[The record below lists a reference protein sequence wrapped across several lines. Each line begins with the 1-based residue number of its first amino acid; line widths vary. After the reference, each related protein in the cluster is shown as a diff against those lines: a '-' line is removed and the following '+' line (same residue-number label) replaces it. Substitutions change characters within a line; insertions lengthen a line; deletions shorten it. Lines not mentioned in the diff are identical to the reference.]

1 MASNKTGGSKNNATG
16 DNNIDAI
23 APIANGVIGVGTTPA
38 IPKVRVKKEESKSK
52 IVAIF
57 SSKNI
62 NWQGVGSVIKGY
74 NFVSEEASKSWLT
87 RNAVRIA
94 SPEEIKANLG

>member
-1 MASNKTGGSKNNATG
+1 MENIMASNKTGGSKNNATG
-16 DNNIDAI
+16 DNDIDAI
-23 APIANGVIGVGTTPA
+23 APIANGVIGVGTTP
-38 IPKVRVKKEESKSK
+38 
-52 IVAIF
+52 
-57 SSKNI
+57 
-62 NWQGVGSVIKGY
+62 VGSIIKGY